1 MKRVILISLLML
13 MAAIVW
19 ADAMPDFRLQDMNGK
34 NVALE
39 SLLGKGPILIDFW
52 ADYCKP
58 CKEAMPLLNE
68 LAIKYDS
75 LTVVLSPSTIPK
87 SRTAPRTI
95 SSRTSSSSS
104 PSSIPIR
111 AWPKSSTW
119 ASRLIPSFSI
129 PQARSCTP
137 TRVSTPA

>member
-1 MKRVILISLLML
+1 ML

-68 LAIKYDS
+68 LAIKYDR
-75 LTVVLSPSTIPK
+75 LTVVLVSIDDPK
-87 SRTAPRTI
+87 KQD
-95 SSRTSSSSS
+95 
-104 PSSIPIR
+104 R
-111 AWPKSSTW
+111 AKN
-119 ASRLIPSFSI
+119 
-129 PQARSCTP
+129 
-137 TRVSTPA
+137 